1 MLRTK
6 GFEAYSPKKSGPLQS
21 KLIAMLTD
29 LPKTAITMAS
39 TENLLKSVMFFDHA
53 EGAENAMAYPTCL
66 WNSWSRVSMNA
77 PDSAS

>member
-1 MLRTK
+1 MEVRIFSTAPAAFAIGTQSPDVANQ
-6 GFEAYSPKKSGPLQS
+6 GFRSAFAEKKSGPLQS

-53 EGAENAMAYPTCL
+53 EGAENAMA
-66 WNSWSRVSMNA
+66 
-77 PDSAS
+77 